1 MRDNVEIYTTSL
13 IHAIHDSREYREF
26 EAIKRQLRDNP
37 ELKRKINEYRRDT
50 YRLQNYGNV
59 DTLYH
64 EMEEFR
70 NKNAEFRKD
79 PLVTEYLRCELA
91 VCRMLQKIATTVVE
105 SVDLELDDVAGEI
118 RC

>member
-13 IHAIHDSREYREF
+13 VHAIHDSREYREY
-26 EAIKRQLRDNP
+26 EAIKRRLADNP

-50 YRLQNYGNV
+50 YRLQNYGDVN
-59 DTLYH
+59 TLYK
-64 EMEEFR
+64 EVEDFR
-70 NKNAEFRKD
+70 RRNEEFRKD

-91 VCRMLQKIATTVVE
+91 VCRMLQKIAATVVE
-105 SVDLELDDVAGEI
+105 SVDLELDDIAREI